1 MGNDHSR
8 SSSSSSDI
16 KYTQLKQEGSEKSEQ
31 KLWICTYKGKKAIS
45 FSNPSYSESNKY
57 ASSQHSYVKKSDKK
71 SDKERL
77 I

>member
-8 SSSSSSDI
+8 SSSSDV
-16 KYTQLKQEGSEKSEQ
+16 KYTQLKEEGRQKSEQ
-31 KLWICTYKGKKAIS
+31 KRYACTYKGKEAIS

-57 ASSQHSYVKKSDKK
+57 ASSQHIYVKKSDKK

-77 I
+77 V